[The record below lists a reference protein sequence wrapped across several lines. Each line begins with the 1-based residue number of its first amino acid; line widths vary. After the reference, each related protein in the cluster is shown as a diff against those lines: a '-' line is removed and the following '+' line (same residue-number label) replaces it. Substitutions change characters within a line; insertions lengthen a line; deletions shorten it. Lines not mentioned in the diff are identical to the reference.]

1 MKSASCSPLGDMFR
15 RIRGAAIL
23 TSLLLLVPAVV
34 VIQSNPNRVVAN
46 AALLMFVVLLAIS
59 MGLLVADRWQRRV
72 TLPLVALSSLLERAL
87 REGDYGLRAAPM
99 EDTQLTRVVAGFN
112 ALLEQLEQ
120 LGQRDRW
127 YFRQRERIEH
137 EFNERCGHLAQ
148 ANVELEQQIRQ
159 SESARRAAE
168 RLLEVADQVKQ
179 AKSQLLSNMSHEIHT
194 HLAGVMGIG
203 ELLIAEDLPSGQRR
217 LPSALV
223 RSGGALRTAIND
235 MLDIAQI
242 EAGRIRLST
251 GDFVLADC
259 IEESLVA
266 LADRARERGVELAI
280 RLDPDLPHAIRGDQV
295 RISQVL
301 GIFGAAAIRG
311 VLGRELLL
319 VARLDEREGDRAV
332 VRVEVQVTGKGWLGG
347 EFDSAALGGNAIAGS
362 GSHLGLSIARDLIEL
377 MGGGSV
383 LGDGGRSEGLGFR
396 LPVTVTQWEPPWS
409 VARAQLHDM
418 RMVLLGPQSQAL
430 TALYDYAS
438 EAGILVYE
446 CTDPEEAREVL
457 FEAHDGVVP
466 FDLLVMD
473 SELKGLDLLA
483 SPSALA
489 ETPALDRVARI
500 LLVPTVDDWGDESTA
515 ALHVDAYLVKPVRRG
530 QLITTLAR
538 VTPGGGVGFGSTEVV
553 AAESGALEPLGLKVL
568 VADDNAIN
576 QDLAVA
582 MLSALGCESRAVFD
596 GQAAVDAC
604 VAESFDAVL
613 MDCKMPLMDGYEAT
627 RRLRLRESG
636 GLGRRLRIIAL
647 TAHAM
652 EGDQERCQSAGMDDY
667 LTKPIS
673 MKSLHRALL
682 RGVGGKVRPLS
693 EGDSREEGVTTKL
706 GLPTRLGADPFR
718 LDDLEAVPVLD
729 PQALDEI
736 GSIDPRSG
744 SALVTRMIASYLDSE
759 STLVARIREGIEAGQ
774 LQGVA
779 ESARALCSAAKTLG
793 AARLATLCNRLE
805 RSSGAGGAPVPPLSA
820 TATLE
825 QVAAETR
832 IAIGVRFGGVGDRP
846 REVALGER
854 VSVATPTVESESRVP
869 KPLSKGPLVE
879 VDDRPAVRDRP
890 LILVVDD
897 DPSTH
902 LLAQTAFEESG
913 FRFAG
918 AWDGQGAL
926 EAVRFQ
932 RPDLILLDAGT
943 PVMDGYETCRR
954 FRGLAG
960 FELTPVLML
969 TGLEDL
975 SAVEA
980 AYDSGATDF
989 YSKPVNW
996 RLLVHRIRYLLRS
1009 HATLDTLHLSEAR
1022 NAALIAAI
1030 PDALMRLDRRGR
1042 VLQFKLGRILKRVN
1056 EAVESRPTVLSD
1068 LLPESACALIQRE
1081 LDTTLAEHGVRELE
1095 VELSG
1100 DHEEMLFFDVRL
1112 IAIDSEQVIL
1122 LLRDM
1127 TERRRRQRVIHQLAY
1142 QDSLTGLANRT
1153 QFNQDLEAAL
1163 TRTRRRDDRIALLF
1177 LDLDRFKRINDS
1189 LGHSI
1194 GDELLRGAAQR
1205 LQDAVDEASTGA
1217 SLRVGSIANTVARL
1231 GGDELTVILKGQG
1244 VERVAQRVAGHVIER
1259 FKEPFLCSDHSIVCT
1274 VSIGIALS
1282 PDDGDTPEML
1292 LKHADTALYAAK
1304 LAGRNTYRFFTA
1316 SMGESASRK
1325 LDIESRL
1332 RCALER
1338 GDFRLLYQ
1346 PTVDIGSGEILGV
1359 EALLR
1364 WEDGENGLVEPADFI
1379 SIAEESGLI
1388 VPIGSWVM
1396 DELRRQ
1402 RALWLREG
1410 AAWPIS
1416 INLSDCQFSDE
1427 RLIEQLVA
1435 LSQECPSGTIELEI
1449 TESLLL
1455 ARDTRLIE
1463 TLTLLRERGLRVA
1476 VDNFGTGYSSLSLLK
1491 QLPIDTLKIDRSFV
1505 HEIGRESTSELL
1517 VRTVVALGLG
1527 LGLRV
1532 VAEGVETDEQLD
1544 FLAHEGCHAAQ
1555 GYLFSVP
1562 LAPSQLALDLS
1573 AGGLTPWRDVRMR
1586 PGL

>member
-1 MKSASCSPLGDMFR
+1 MKSASCSPLGDAFR

-34 VIQSNPNRVVAN
+34 VIQSNPNRIVAN

-72 TLPLVALSSLLERAL
+72 TRPLVALSSLIERVL
-87 REGDYGLRAAPM
+87 REGDYGLRAAPL
-99 EDTQLTRVVAGFN
+99 EDIQLSRVAVGFN
-112 ALLEQLEQ
+112 ALLERLEQ

-137 EFNERCGHLAQ
+137 EFDERCGHLAQ

-203 ELLIAEDLPSGQRR
+203 ELLIAEDLPSEQRR
-217 LPSALV
+217 LPAALV

-235 MLDIAQI
+235 MLDVAQI
-242 EAGRIRLST
+242 EAGRIRLGT

-266 LADRARERGVELAI
+266 LADRARERGVELVI

-301 GIFGAAAIRG
+301 GILGAAAIRS

-319 VARLDEREGDRAV
+319 MVRLDEREGDRAV
-332 VRVEVQVTGKGWLGG
+332 VRVEVQVVGKGGLGG
-347 EFDSAALGGNAIAGS
+347 EFDSAALGGRTLAGS

-377 MGGGSV
+377 MGGAST
-383 LGDGGRSEGLGFR
+383 LGDSARSEGLGFR
-396 LPVTVTQWEPPWS
+396 LPVTVTQWEAPWS
-409 VARAQLHDM
+409 VARAQLQGM
-418 RMVLLGPQSQAL
+418 RMVLLGPRSQAL
-430 TALYDYAS
+430 TTLCDYAS
-438 EAGILVYE
+438 EAGVLVYE
-446 CTDPEEAREVL
+446 CTEPGEAREVL
-457 FEAHDGVVP
+457 SEAHDGVVP

-473 SELKGLDLLA
+473 SELKDLDLLV
-483 SPSALA
+483 SPSVLA
-489 ETPALDRVARI
+489 ETPALDQVARI
-500 LLVPTVDDWGDESTA
+500 LLVPTIDDWGGESTA
-515 ALHVDAYLVKPVRRG
+515 ALRVDAYLVKPVRRS
-530 QLITTLAR
+530 QLIATLAR
-538 VTPGGGVGFGSTEVV
+538 VTSGGGVAPGSTEAVT
-553 AAESGALEPLGLKVL
+553 ADNGALEPLGLKVL

-604 VAESFDAVL
+604 TAESFDAVL

-636 GLGRRLRIIAL
+636 GSGRRLRIIAL

-652 EGDQERCQSAGMDDY
+652 EGDQERCQAAGMDDY

-682 RGVGGKVRPLS
+682 RGVGGRVRPVSDLDAC
-693 EGDSREEGVTTKL
+693 EPGVTVDL
-706 GLPTRLGADPFR
+706 GMPARLGPDPFC
-718 LDDLEAVPVLD
+718 LDDLEAVPVLN
-729 PQALDEI
+729 PGALDEI

-744 SALVTRMIASYLDSE
+744 SALVMRMIASYLDSE
-759 STLVARIREGIEAGQ
+759 STLVARIRAGIEAGQ
-774 LQGVA
+774 PQGVA
-779 ESARALCSAAKTLG
+779 EAARALCSAAKTLG
-793 AARLATLCNRLE
+793 AARLATLCARLE
-805 RSSGAGGAPVPPLSA
+805 RSSRAGGAQVPPLRVTS
-820 TATLE
+820 TLE
-825 QVAAETR
+825 QTAAETR
-832 IAIGVRFGGVGDRP
+832 IAIGERFGGTGDRP
-846 REVALGER
+846 REIAIADR
-854 VSVATPTVESESRVP
+854 SSVATPMREFDSLVP
-869 KPLSKGPLVE
+869 MPLSKGQFVE
-879 VDDRPAVRDRP
+879 VDDRPSVRDRP

-913 FRFAG
+913 LRFAG

-932 RPDLILLDAGT
+932 RPDLVLLDAGI

-954 FRGLAG
+954 FRSLAG
-960 FELTPVLML
+960 FELLPILML

-996 RLLVHRIRYLLRS
+996 RLLVHRIRYLLRN
-1009 HATLDTLHLSEAR
+1009 HATLDALHLSEAR

-1042 VLQFKLGRILKRVN
+1042 VLQFKLGRILKRVR
-1056 EAVESRPTVLSD
+1056 ETVESRPTVLSD

-1095 VELSG
+1095 VELSN
-1100 DHEEMLFFDVRL
+1100 DREETLFFDVRL
-1112 IAIDSEQVIL
+1112 IAVDSEQVIL

-1142 QDSLTGLANRT
+1142 QDGLTGLANRA
-1153 QFNQDLEAAL
+1153 QFNQDLDSAL
-1163 TRTRRRDDRIALLF
+1163 TRNRRRDDRIALLF

-1189 LGHSI
+1189 LGHGI

-1217 SLRVGSIANTVARL
+1217 TLRVGSIANTVARL

-1259 FKEPFLCSDHSIVCT
+1259 FNEPFLCSGHSIVCT
-1274 VSIGIALS
+1274 ASIGIALS
-1282 PDDGDTPEML
+1282 PNDGETPETL

-1304 LAGRNTYRFFTA
+1304 LDGRNTYRFFTA

-1332 RCALER
+1332 RCALDR
-1338 GDFRLLYQ
+1338 GDFKLLYQ
-1346 PTVDIGSGEILGV
+1346 PTLDIGSGEVLGL

-1388 VPIGSWVM
+1388 VPIGSWM
-1396 DELRRQ
+1396 MNELRRQ

-1410 AAWPIS
+1410 SAWPIS

-1435 LSQECPSGTIELEI
+1435 LSQECPAGAIELEV
-1449 TESLLL
+1449 TERLLL
-1455 ARDTRLIE
+1455 TRDTRWIE
-1463 TLTLLRERGLRVA
+1463 TLALLRARGLRVA
-1476 VDNFGTGYSSLSLLK
+1476 VDNVGTGYSSLSLLK
-1491 QLPIDTLKIDRSFV
+1491 QLPIDTLKIDRSLV
-1505 HEIGRESTSELL
+1505 REIGRDSTSELL
-1517 VRTVVALGLG
+1517 VRTLVALGRG
-1527 LGLRV
+1527 LGVRV
-1532 VAEGVETDEQLD
+1532 VADGVETNEQLD
-1544 FLAHEGCHAAQ
+1544 FLAREGCHAAQ
-1555 GYLFSVP
+1555 GYPFSAP
-1562 LAPSQLALDLS
+1562 LAPSQLVFDLS
-1573 AGGLTPWRDVRMR
+1573 AVGSPPGRGVRTH